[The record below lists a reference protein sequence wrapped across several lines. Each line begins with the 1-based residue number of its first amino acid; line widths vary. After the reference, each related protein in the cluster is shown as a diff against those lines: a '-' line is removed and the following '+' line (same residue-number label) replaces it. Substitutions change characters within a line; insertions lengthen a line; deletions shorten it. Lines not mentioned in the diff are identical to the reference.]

1 LNSEST
7 GTRERKRATK
17 AMPPRLESQ
26 SPGCFV
32 AMLVYLGVCS
42 LLFWQTRW
50 WLWIGLAGPA
60 AIGVATLIARALR
73 GRILL
78 AECRRVFSPRGVR
91 FLVVYSESP
100 TWEAHIRE
108 AWLPRFGQTA
118 VLLNWTERARWE
130 SSLEVRLFKHFIKS
144 WRNFNP
150 AVLVLRGHERPLVYR
165 FFYAFQQ
172 ARNGRAQYLSELEE
186 ELFKHMSDSTEASN
200 QPLPPTSGAR
210 SDTLE

>member
-1 LNSEST
+1 MNNEST

-26 SPGCFV
+26 PPGCFV
-32 AMLVYLGVCS
+32 AILVYLAVCS

-50 WLWIGLAGPA
+50 WLWVGLAGPA
-60 AIGVATLIARALR
+60 AIALATLTARELR

-78 AECRRVFSPRGVR
+78 AECRRIFSPRGVR
-91 FLVVYSESP
+91 FVVVYSESP
-100 TWEAHIRE
+100 IWEAHVRDT
-108 AWLPRFGQTA
+108 WLPRFGKTA

-130 SSLEVRLFKHFIKS
+130 PSLEVRLFNHFIKS

-172 ARNGRAQYLSELEE
+172 ARNGRAQYLNELEG
-186 ELFKHMSDSTEASN
+186 ELFEHIPDST
-200 QPLPPTSGAR
+200 
-210 SDTLE
+210 